1 MPTTNNHEPLHVDGV
16 EFLPARV
23 AGRSVG
29 YTSDY
34 ITKLAREEKLDAKR
48 IGRQWF
54 VSLDSLQKFVEESR
68 QAQECR
74 KAELSKERK
83 AEQQVALAKPM
94 PRALV
99 PRNLRTLALVQTAFV
114 LCFGVLLGTGGY
126 VLKDEVAS
134 ASHNSIALQELAAEK
149 INNFARH
156 TYTGVARAASN
167 THAFLTETAEP
178 LLALELDHHLGTG
191 RVAVTQQASV
201 VASMGET
208 ICNNFSLFLTQ
219 FGFCDTA
226 NEQVIVVETNPPE
239 QDEVVSAP
247 QAGGNTI
254 SPPSVVT
261 QYITTTASQGITA
274 AQLEAR
280 LALLNFTVDTSGITE
295 QVKRLREA
303 LQYTDTR
310 TRRQDESDRDDVNDN
325 IDDSITAITT
335 DGTFTNPTI
344 TGGALSNTTITNS
357 TLSGT
362 STFSG
367 PLKLSQISA
376 PSPTTDYLYNV
387 AGDLFWN
394 GTNISTGGGGGGSGT
409 IGTSTTPN
417 AGDLAYWTSGS
428 TLGTVATGTL
438 STSAPGLEFSA
449 ARGLI
454 GGSATLALTSG
465 YTIPTIA
472 STTAWENKVS
482 SQWTTSVSDIYYDGG
497 NVGIGT
503 TTPSSA
509 LTVIGDGLFS
519 GGNVTAATFT
529 ATSSISTP
537 EVTFGNI
544 NRVIRAGS
552 YNGELGFGN
561 AGSNIF
567 YFNGNT
573 KGFNVQSTGGFNWT
587 NSTASITGDSTID
600 TGLSRLSAGIIGVG
614 NGTAGNTSGTLI
626 ANSIGV
632 GDSSP
637 LYSFTVGNGDLFGV
651 NSTGAI
657 AAATGITSSGTIT
670 FSDLAGGFLTTD
682 GSGVLSTTTISA
694 SDLALTNGYVF
705 RGSSANVAEATS
717 TLFIADSGNVG
728 IGTVSPAR
736 EMVLYKNT
744 SGANTFLAY
753 NDNASPGAHSVIAA
767 GQSQSLGDWMRYGV
781 LGTNYTT
788 TGGFVQDSGFMSTEA
803 NLSGGL
809 NLITRH
815 SSAPI
820 RFFTGGHENQRMII
834 DSSGNVGIGTTSPSA
849 KLDVASTQTSG
860 TLFRLGAPS
869 ATVLAGTLIG
879 QSIDLSTNYTASN
892 ESVTGSAITL
902 PANITL
908 SADTFTGLSVTGN
921 AVRATSG
928 ANSWFGL
935 NVAMPA
941 FTRISGTGDAVGANI
956 VMSSSDTGSLSIQE
970 TGMRIAVDSD
980 FKDTGTLYGLHL
992 QESTEGFNTTR
1003 ASFIEGPWDYGIYQ
1017 DDADTLNYFAGNVGI
1032 GITDP
1037 QAKLE
1042 VAGGT
1047 GGSTSSLGILH
1058 NTGGTANNTG
1068 AALEFYGSTA
1078 AFGASDNG
1086 RAQIAGLRTNAS
1098 SAGDSA
1104 LTFST
1109 KGTSFLERMRI
1120 DHDGDVGI
1128 GISDPL
1134 YPLDV
1139 DGRTRLAGSNGA
1151 VGAIGGTSYALSL
1164 QNASSNVWLEML
1176 NSDGGAGQG
1185 AFFGLSGDDFEIWDF
1200 QGGDINF
1207 YTNQVASAGTQ
1218 RMTITSAGNVGIG
1231 TTAPTEKLVVQDG
1244 ANGEKI
1250 SLNVDNNPSIIVD
1263 DDGSGTVTN
1272 TLGTLSS
1279 GGFVGTGTAHPL
1291 FFNTNNT
1298 ARLTIAATGNV
1309 GVGTTTPN
1317 APLHIT
1323 NNFNRGVRIGNG
1335 TGVSNWEIYPRND
1348 ENALRFYDAVN
1359 ARTVMTFNNA
1369 GNVGIGTT
1377 TPNTRLTVTASG
1389 ANGIN
1394 LDSDT
1399 ATPANSSR
1407 LFLTSTGGNFALY
1420 NSAGNL
1426 HFNYGGTPGASTGAN
1441 VAQINAGGQ
1450 FLAGLGSV
1458 SVNAHS
1464 FVGDTNTGA
1473 YSPSA
1478 DTYALTTAGSER
1490 MRITS
1495 TGNLGIGDTT
1505 PASLLTVGNGDL
1517 FQVNSTGAIAAA
1529 TGITS
1534 SGTITLSDLAGG
1546 GFLTTDGSGVLS
1558 TTTISSS
1565 DLSLTNGYVFRG
1577 SSANVAEA
1585 TSTLFI
1591 ADSGNV
1597 GVGTTNPTTPL
1608 FVSGTTFPVFTSE
1621 RVVSDTNEERA
1632 TFGVLTRSTGNMTD
1646 GHGTGFLFQI
1656 QDNTSAVETMAAIYG
1671 SRLGADNTG
1680 VLRFYTYNAGAASE
1694 KMRLTNTGN
1703 LGIGT
1708 TAPSAKL
1715 DVVGIAEFNPGA
1727 TAFTIEDHST
1737 PGAGTALKAAGANL
1751 DFWVNGTN
1759 RALTLDNG
1767 GLMIRDTRNLQVGT
1781 SNFFVNGSTG
1791 NVGIGTTSPS
1801 AKLDIIGET
1810 LFAPDVAD
1818 GASAVAYTFNTSNAL
1833 STSGAKLL
1841 SIQND
1846 DTERLSLAHNGAAIL
1861 NSTATANNDYVFTIN
1876 TGGAS
1881 PAFRLD
1887 AQGDVEIARQVS
1899 IGNAVLGNTASG
1911 ASQVTYGGSGIV
1923 VNRNATFN
1931 ISHQT
1936 QVADV
1941 ATSELSITGKTAFA
1955 SAVTNL
1961 DGGNLVFTAGNGA
1974 SGSAGDA
1981 DGGSILIDGGQGY
1994 GTGSHGNIALGSTRG
2009 NVGIGTATATSKL
2022 TVAHTNST
2030 ADVDQYA
2037 QHVDYTDT
2045 ANAGGVDLVKASGL
2059 FEAAYSGTYSGGG
2072 FGYQIGGITGRAT
2085 FSGTLNGGGGGDELR
2100 LRGVYGDALGSSATV
2115 VDASDILYVMGV
2127 DGRASGNLGTTGQ
2140 TFHYGVQASAL
2151 GTADRNVGLHI
2162 GTVSGATENFAIYS
2176 SATADSY
2183 FAGSVG
2189 IGTTTPS
2196 SKLHILGSSQN
2207 ELIVDASAGNP
2218 DILFQ
2223 ELGVSSGQLFATNGA
2238 FRFQYANGG
2247 VGGSLTNG
2255 FTIGNDGNVGIGT
2268 TGPVTKFAIDTSS
2281 GSTTANIAT
2290 INAPAAYTG
2299 NWIDLQS
2306 NGTSAFQISQIFNV
2320 DHYEPILYNPDAT
2333 PANAAIRLGNSTG
2346 YFRIIPFTDDTTY
2359 VQSSLSNLTF
2369 SGLNAAQGATSTF
2382 NYAESKFTGAIQ
2394 SDDLLGGATNL
2405 TTDANGNIIR
2415 DPSDERL
2422 KTEIHTVENALE
2434 KILGLRGV
2442 SYEWKDKD
2450 RFGSQTELGFIA
2462 QEVEPILPEVVR
2474 KGGDYWSL
2482 NTRNILAVV
2491 VEAMKEMWGKIT
2503 QNEDRINE
2511 LEARIQMLEAQL
2523 GTEQV
2528 ADDSSN
2534 NTDNGS
2540 GDDTSTGTTTPDVI
2554 VEDETA
2560 SSTPDGGDT
2569 ATTTDSGAEEIQ
2581 EETSVENTEATEE
2594 TVEED
2599 TEEVV
2604 EEPETPAEEVVEE
2617 EPEPASDP
2625 EPTPEPESTPEP
2637 AAE

>member
-16 EFLPARV
+16 EFLPART

-34 ITKLAREEKLDAKR
+34 ITKLAREEKLEAKR

-54 VSLDSLQKFVEESR
+54 VSSDSLQKFVEESR
-68 QAQECR
+68 QAQEYR

-83 AEQQVALAKPM
+83 AEQQVALAEPM

-99 PRNLRTLALVQTAFV
+99 PRNLRALALLQTAFV

-126 VLKDEVAS
+126 VLKDDVANVS
-134 ASHNSIALQELAAEK
+134 YDATALHTLATEK
-149 INNFARH
+149 INNFAYR
-156 TYTGVARAASN
+156 TYTDVEHAASN
-167 THAFLTETAEP
+167 THAFLTDTAEP
-178 LLALELDHHLGTG
+178 LLALELDHHLKTQ
-191 RVAVTQQASV
+191 RVAVAQQASV
-201 VASMGET
+201 IASMGET

-247 QAGGNTI
+247 QPAESTV
-254 SPPSVVT
+254 PPSVVT
-261 QYITTTASQGITA
+261 RYITTTASQGITA
-274 AQLEAR
+274 AQLEER
-280 LALLNFTVDTSGITE
+280 LALLRFTVDTSGLTE
-295 QVKRLREA
+295 QVMRLREA
-303 LQYTDTR
+303 LKYTDTR
-310 TRRQDESDRDDVNDN
+310 TRRQDESDRDDLNDN
-325 IDDSITAITT
+325 IDDSIAAITT

-344 TGGALSNTTITNS
+344 TGGTLSNTTISNS

-367 PLKLSQISA
+367 PLKLSQITA

-394 GTNISTGGGGGGSGT
+394 GTNISTGGGGSGSV
-409 IGTSTTPN
+409 GTSTTPN
-417 AGDLAYWTSGS
+417 AGDLAYWTSAS

-438 STSAPGLEFSA
+438 STSATGLEFSA

-454 GGSATLALTSG
+454 GGGATLALTSG

-472 STTAWENKVS
+472 STTAWENKIG
-482 SQWTTSVSDIYYDGG
+482 SQWTTSGSDIYYDGG

-503 TTPSSA
+503 TTPSSE

-519 GGNVTAATFT
+519 GGNVTASTLT
-529 ATSSISTP
+529 ATSSIATP
-537 EVTFGNI
+537 EVAFGNT
-544 NRVIRAGS
+544 NRVIRTGT
-552 YNGELGFGN
+552 YNGEIGIGN
-561 AGSNIF
+561 AGGNFF
-567 YFNGNT
+567 YLNGNS
-573 KGFNVQSTGGFNWT
+573 KGFNVQSTGSLNWT
-587 NSTASITGDSTID
+587 NSTASITGDSTVD
-600 TGLSRLSAGIIGVG
+600 TGLSRLSAGVVGVG

-637 LYSFTVGNGDLFGV
+637 LYSFTVGDGDLFGV
-651 NSTGAI
+651 NSSGAI

-670 FSDLAGGFLTTD
+670 FSDLTGGILTTD
-682 GSGVLSTTTISA
+682 GSGVLSTTTI
-694 SDLALTNGYVF
+694 
-705 RGSSANVAEATS
+705 
-717 TLFIADSGNVG
+717 
-728 IGTVSPAR
+728 
-736 EMVLYKNT
+736 
-744 SGANTFLAY
+744 
-753 NDNASPGAHSVIAA
+753 AA
-767 GQSQSLGDWMRYGV
+767 
-781 LGTNYTT
+781 
-788 TGGFVQDSGFMSTEA
+788 
-803 NLSGGL
+803 
-809 NLITRH
+809 
-815 SSAPI
+815 
-820 RFFTGGHENQRMII
+820 
-834 DSSGNVGIGTTSPSA
+834 
-849 KLDVASTQTSG
+849 
-860 TLFRLGAPS
+860 
-869 ATVLAGTLIG
+869 
-879 QSIDLSTNYTASN
+879 
-892 ESVTGSAITL
+892 
-902 PANITL
+902 
-908 SADTFTGLSVTGN
+908 
-921 AVRATSG
+921 
-928 ANSWFGL
+928 
-935 NVAMPA
+935 
-941 FTRISGTGDAVGANI
+941 
-956 VMSSSDTGSLSIQE
+956 
-970 TGMRIAVDSD
+970 
-980 FKDTGTLYGLHL
+980 
-992 QESTEGFNTTR
+992 
-1003 ASFIEGPWDYGIYQ
+1003 
-1017 DDADTLNYFAGNVGI
+1017 
-1032 GITDP
+1032 
-1037 QAKLE
+1037 
-1042 VAGGT
+1042 
-1047 GGSTSSLGILH
+1047 
-1058 NTGGTANNTG
+1058 
-1068 AALEFYGSTA
+1068 
-1078 AFGASDNG
+1078 
-1086 RAQIAGLRTNAS
+1086 
-1098 SAGDSA
+1098 
-1104 LTFST
+1104 
-1109 KGTSFLERMRI
+1109 
-1120 DHDGDVGI
+1120 
-1128 GISDPL
+1128 
-1134 YPLDV
+1134 
-1139 DGRTRLAGSNGA
+1139 
-1151 VGAIGGTSYALSL
+1151 
-1164 QNASSNVWLEML
+1164 
-1176 NSDGGAGQG
+1176 
-1185 AFFGLSGDDFEIWDF
+1185 
-1200 QGGDINF
+1200 
-1207 YTNQVASAGTQ
+1207 
-1218 RMTITSAGNVGIG
+1218 
-1231 TTAPTEKLVVQDG
+1231 
-1244 ANGEKI
+1244 
-1250 SLNVDNNPSIIVD
+1250 
-1263 DDGSGTVTN
+1263 
-1272 TLGTLSS
+1272 
-1279 GGFVGTGTAHPL
+1279 
-1291 FFNTNNT
+1291 
-1298 ARLTIAATGNV
+1298 
-1309 GVGTTTPN
+1309 
-1317 APLHIT
+1317 
-1323 NNFNRGVRIGNG
+1323 
-1335 TGVSNWEIYPRND
+1335 
-1348 ENALRFYDAVN
+1348 
-1359 ARTVMTFNNA
+1359 
-1369 GNVGIGTT
+1369 
-1377 TPNTRLTVTASG
+1377 
-1389 ANGIN
+1389 
-1394 LDSDT
+1394 
-1399 ATPANSSR
+1399 
-1407 LFLTSTGGNFALY
+1407 
-1420 NSAGNL
+1420 
-1426 HFNYGGTPGASTGAN
+1426 
-1441 VAQINAGGQ
+1441 
-1450 FLAGLGSV
+1450 
-1458 SVNAHS
+1458 
-1464 FVGDTNTGA
+1464 
-1473 YSPSA
+1473 
-1478 DTYALTTAGSER
+1478 
-1490 MRITS
+1490 
-1495 TGNLGIGDTT
+1495 
-1505 PASLLTVGNGDL
+1505 
-1517 FQVNSTGAIAAA
+1517 
-1529 TGITS
+1529 
-1534 SGTITLSDLAGG
+1534 
-1546 GFLTTDGSGVLS
+1546 
-1558 TTTISSS
+1558 S

-1597 GVGTTNPTTPL
+1597 GIGATSPEGKLHITGTADDQQLIVRANATQTARIQEWQNS
-1608 FVSGTTFPVFTSE
+1608 SGTALSSIDSTGALVNL
-1621 RVVSDTNEERA
+1621 VSDCSKYVLFSSSA
-1632 TFGVLTRSTGNMTD
+1632 TY
-1646 GHGTGFLFQI
+1646 I
-1656 QDNTSAVETMAAIYG
+1656 KNTTCGA
-1671 SRLGADNTG
+1671 RLP
-1680 VLRFYTYNAGAASE
+1680 Y
-1694 KMRLTNTGN
+1694 

-1708 TAPSAKL
+1708 DGNATNAITVSYSGNAGGVVYGISANTTNISTGGVGGFYTKRTHNNAGTATNAYGLNVDALTVSSGAVTNNYAAYLNPGTAGTNNYGVYQVGSTVNNYFAGNIGIGTASPSAKL
-1715 DVVGIAEFNPGA
+1715 DVAGIAEFNPGA

-1751 DFWVNGTN
+1751 DFWVNGTG

-1767 GLMIRDTRNLQVGT
+1767 GLTVRDTRNFRVGT

-1791 NVGIGTTSPS
+1791 NVGIGTTDPSAAKLQIENGSGVADIALEANAASSAVIRFGDSANNNAAQISYSNSTDLLSLVTGGSSRLTVTNTGNVGIGTTTPDSKLHVSGASQTQLRIETTSGTSDTGIRFIDPNNTWAAGVNIGNTLAGSFNVYDISNGRAPFTIAEGAANNSLYINSTGNVGVGTASPSAKLHVAGDDNGSGGSVSGQLRISGATDPNQRLLLGYDTNDNFGWIQATQAGSAFRNLVLNQSGGNVGIGTTSPATTLSVAGNGYLTGGLGVGVLNTTAGTLRTSGNATIGGNTLTIGSNALSLSQNGFALQASNSFAVPGGVFAVGTTVNGTLAMRIVPSSATQRGIAVEAASGQSASLIEATSYNGSAGDLFTLNGSGNVGIGTTSPANKLHVYSALTDIYSHIQTASSNGQAGLYLQNDANTWLTKVDSSDRFMIRDDTAGVDALTILKSSGNVGIGTASPGSKLEVAGNVKSTGWYQFTGSAQRLTSDGTGLSINSVSAGGYVTLNSPAGEVLRASDTGNVGIGTTSPS
-1801 AKLDIIGET
+1801 AKLDIIGKT
-1810 LFAPDVAD
+1810 LFAPDVSD
-1818 GASAVAYTFNTSNAL
+1818 GASAVAYNFDTSNTL

-1841 SIQND
+1841 SIKNGG
-1846 DTERLSLAHNGAAIL
+1846 TERFSLAHNGAAIL
-1861 NSTATANNDYVFTIN
+1861 TSTASANNDYVFTIN

-1961 DGGNLVFTAGNGA
+1961 DGGNLVFTAGSGA

-2140 TFHYGVQASAL
+2140 TFHYGLQATAL

-2176 SATADSY
+2176 GATADSY

-2405 TTDANGNIIR
+2405 TTDASGNIIR
-2415 DPSDERL
+2415 DPSDENL

-2442 SYEWKDKD
+2442 SYEWKDKN